1 MVRDYSPEELSY
13 LATSF
18 AVAITK
24 DLDNAS
30 IKVMCN
36 FFVQVVG
43 TLNLILTQRNLL
55 KEKKKHHEG
64 RRDCCEYPEDKKAS
78 QEKQE
83 KPPGTKPA
91 PGDSAGRN
99 QDASP
104 PVR

>member
-1 MVRDYSPEELSY
+1 MVCDFTPEELSY
-13 LATSF
+13 VATSF

-55 KEKKKHHEG
+55 KEKEEQCEHHDHEK
-64 RRDCCEYPEDKKAS
+64 DHYHDDKK
-78 QEKQE
+78 
-83 KPPGTKPA
+83 
-91 PGDSAGRN
+91 
-99 QDASP
+99 
-104 PVR
+104 